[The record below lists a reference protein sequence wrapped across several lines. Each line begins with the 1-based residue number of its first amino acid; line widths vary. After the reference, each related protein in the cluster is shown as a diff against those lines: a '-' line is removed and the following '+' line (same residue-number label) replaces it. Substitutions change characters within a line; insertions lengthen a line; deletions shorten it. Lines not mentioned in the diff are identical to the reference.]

1 MPKLIDFKTQ
11 FVVSCRMSCRE
22 YYDFKL
28 LANMNKVEFLVEW
41 QVDHCIV
48 ECEAPFLIKCGFSAG
63 IDF

>member
-1 MPKLIDFKTQ
+1 MNKLIDFKNQ
-11 FVVSCRMSCRE
+11 FVVSCKMSCRE

-28 LANMNKVEFLVEW
+28 LANINKVEFLVEW

-48 ECEAPFLIKCGFSAG
+48 ECEAPFLIKCGFSAE